1 MTDKKILFSD
11 LDGTLLNSQKEI
23 SQTNLDAIRKMTEE
37 GHKFVIATGRPIQS
51 AIRIAQEYGFIT
63 PGFYIAS
70 YNGGLIYD
78 CYEKKTIQK
87 YTVPLPYI
95 RYLFDE
101 AAKEGLH
108 CHTYSRTHV
117 VSEHQTD
124 ALDHYTKH
132 IGMPGLVVDDVLSA
146 LDEEPVK
153 LIVISLDGRGQ
164 LAAFRDR
171 LAPWADERLFSTF
184 SSDILLEYAN
194 LSSTKGC
201 AVQFLCEYFHIPI
214 ENAIAAGDEENDITM
229 IDAAGIGVVMQN
241 GTASTKQHAD
251 YITERD
257 NDHDGIAE
265 IVEKFV
271 LSHFVSP

>member
-11 LDGTLLNSQKEI
+11 LDGTLLNSKKEI
-23 SQTNLDAIRKMTEE
+23 SKANLEAIKKMTDEE
-37 GHKFVIATGRPIQS
+37 HIFVIATGRPIQS
-51 AIRIAQEYGFIT
+51 AILIAQEYGLIT

-78 CYEKKTIQK
+78 CYERKTIQK
-87 YTVPLPYI
+87 YTVPFPYV

-101 AAKEGLH
+101 AARSGLH

-117 VSEHQTD
+117 VSEHQTE

-146 LDEEPVK
+146 LDEEPIK
-153 LIVISLDGRGQ
+153 LIVISHGGREQ
-164 LAAFRDR
+164 LAAFRDH
-171 LAPWADERLFSTF
+171 LAPWADDKMCSTF

-194 LSSTKGC
+194 PASTKGN
-201 AVQFLCEYFHIPI
+201 AVRFLCEYFHIPI

-229 IDAAGIGVVMQN
+229 INTAGIGVVMQN
-241 GTASTKQHAD
+241 GTSFTKEQAD

-271 LSHFVSP
+271 LSDFVSP